1 MVGSIMEPLEN
12 EKILIESDTK
22 EHSNSKVSK
31 ENIIN
36 ALVSALFLIFV
47 NLFVMP
53 FNIWVGAVKRL
64 SKLREAGLSSQM
76 QKTEFVV
83 FNWLKLLFDSLIF
96 LVYFIAPLVFVI
108 GMIASLSNSYAVNN
122 WGLAVLGNISS
133 LVLFY
138 FFPLFLSLIKEILA
152 IALVQVMKIEQ
163 IEENTRK

>member
-1 MVGSIMEPLEN
+1 MEPVEN
-12 EKILIESDTK
+12 EKILTESDAK
-22 EHSNSKVSK
+22 KHSTAKVSK

-36 ALVSALFLIFV
+36 ALVSALFLIFI

-53 FNIWVGAVKRL
+53 YNIWVGAAKRL
-64 SKLREAGLSSQM
+64 STLRELGLSSQM

-96 LVYFIAPLVFVI
+96 LVYVIAPLIFII
-108 GMIASLSNSYAVNN
+108 GIIVSLSDPYMRSAGGFFVLRNIVFLVMSYF
-122 WGLAVLGNISS
+122 L
-133 LVLFY
+133 
-138 FFPLFLSLIKEILA
+138 PLFLSLIKELLS